1 MSNQTERILEN
12 SAASTVSTVANRPIE
27 LQYTVYGAECKETA
41 DEQWTDLERS
51 RSCRRSAQCRFSVQP
66 PEPDLQLPRSVLL
79 YPDWLLTTSSSGLKT
94 HSKYT
99 LWHWLHG
106 LICTTNMICG
116 FKALFQW
123 VHFEESWYLSHKKK
137 TTLELCHLFL
147 SPSSL
152 SPSWSFQPGGR
163 PGLCGGFGG
172 WRWQTKVS
180 DRHPWKSLTLGQKSL
195 QGRKKRQTH
204 RNVKASGQRQT
215 C

>member
-1 MSNQTERILEN
+1 MPFFCPATRTWSPTSTFSPSVSRLATDDFFLWAEN
-12 SAASTVSTVANRPIE
+12 AQQIHSMT
-27 LQYTVYGAECKETA
+27 LTA
-41 DEQWTDLERS
+41 WTDMYHKH
-51 RSCRRSAQCRFSVQP
+51 
-66 PEPDLQLPRSVLL
+66 DLWIQ
-79 YPDWLLTTSSSGLKT
+79 SSFPMSP
-94 HSKYT
+94 
-99 LWHWLHG
+99 LWRK
-106 LICTTNMICG
+106 LIFVT
-116 FKALFQW
+116 
-123 VHFEESWYLSHKKK
+123 KKK